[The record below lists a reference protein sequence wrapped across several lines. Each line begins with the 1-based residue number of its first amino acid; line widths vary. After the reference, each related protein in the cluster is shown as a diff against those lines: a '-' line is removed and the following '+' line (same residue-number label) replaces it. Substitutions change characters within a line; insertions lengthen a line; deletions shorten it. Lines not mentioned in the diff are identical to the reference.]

1 MLDDVLLPAR
11 RSGQSPR
18 PMTATFV
25 RALAEPDIP
34 ALSAQ
39 TTQIA
44 PVAGPIARIKHAHHS
59 LARRI
64 ALGESPAV
72 ISAATG
78 YSPGYIATIQRD
90 PTFIELLSYYT
101 TQAEQIFVDVAER
114 MRDLGIAS
122 VEELQSRLD
131 EKPEEWSR
139 RELMELAELML
150 VKPMAAAGK
159 FGSGGGGN
167 GGGGIAISV
176 KFVNSPAGNDRPVID
191 GEIIPPESESD

>member
-11 RSGQSPR
+11 RNGQMPR

-25 RALAEPDIP
+25 RPLTPEDIP
-34 ALSAQ
+34 TLSAQ

-44 PVAGPIARIKHAHHS
+44 PAGSPIARIKHAHHS

-64 ALGESPAV
+64 ALGESPTV

-78 YSPGYIATIQRD
+78 YSPGYISTIQRD
-90 PTFIELLSYYT
+90 PAFIELLSYYT

-122 VEELQSRLD
+122 IEELQSRLD

-150 VKPMAAAGK
+150 VKPLAAAGK
-159 FGSGGGGN
+159 FGQN
-167 GGGGIAISV
+167 GGSTSSGIAISV
-176 KFVNSPAGNDRPVID
+176 KFVNSPAVSTLPVID
-191 GEIIPPESESD
+191 GEIIPPESEID

>member
-1 MLDDVLLPAR
+1 
-11 RSGQSPR
+11 
-18 PMTATFV
+18 MTATFV
-25 RALAEPDIP
+25 RPLTPEDIP
-34 ALSAQ
+34 TLSAQ

-44 PVAGPIARIKHAHHS
+44 PAGSPIARIKHAHHS

-64 ALGESPAV
+64 ALGESPTV

-78 YSPGYIATIQRD
+78 YSPGYISTIQRD
-90 PTFIELLSYYT
+90 PAFIELLSYYT

-122 VEELQSRLD
+122 IEELQSRLD

-150 VKPMAAAGK
+150 VKPLAAAGK
-159 FGSGGGGN
+159 FGQN
-167 GGGGIAISV
+167 GGSTSSGIAISV
-176 KFVNSPAGNDRPVID
+176 KFVNSPAVSTLPVID
-191 GEIIPPESESD
+191 GEIIPPESEID

>member
-1 MLDDVLLPAR
+1 
-11 RSGQSPR
+11 
-18 PMTATFV
+18 MTATFV
-25 RALAEPDIP
+25 RPLTPEDIP
-34 ALSAQ
+34 TLSAQ
-39 TTQIA
+39 TTRIA
-44 PVAGPIARIKHAHHS
+44 PASSPIARIKHAHHS

-78 YSPGYIATIQRD
+78 YSPGYISTIQRD
-90 PTFIELLSYYT
+90 PAFIELLSYYT

-122 VEELQSRLD
+122 IEELQTRLD

-150 VKPMAAAGK
+150 VKPLAAAGK
-159 FGSGGGGN
+159 FGQNGN
-167 GGGGIAISV
+167 GGGSGIAISV
-176 KFVNSPAGNDRPVID
+176 KFVNSPAASALPVID